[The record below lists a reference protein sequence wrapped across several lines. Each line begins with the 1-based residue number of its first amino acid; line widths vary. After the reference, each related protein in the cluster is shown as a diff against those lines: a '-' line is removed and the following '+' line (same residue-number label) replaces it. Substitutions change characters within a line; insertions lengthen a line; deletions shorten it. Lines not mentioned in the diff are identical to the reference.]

1 MSGKR
6 TRQPTS
12 RAPMKLEIISNPRIT
27 DSTRVSNYID
37 VTYDSIKD
45 RTTIEIDCDLVT
57 LGVAVEVLKQKYDEF
72 LASLEPGTA
81 VYVQSCIKEAIHG
94 QN

>member
-1 MSGKR
+1 
-6 TRQPTS
+6 
-12 RAPMKLEIISNPRIT
+12 MKLEIISNPRIT

-72 LASLEPGTA
+72 LARLEPGTA
-81 VYVQSCIKEAIHG
+81 VYVKRCIKEAVHE